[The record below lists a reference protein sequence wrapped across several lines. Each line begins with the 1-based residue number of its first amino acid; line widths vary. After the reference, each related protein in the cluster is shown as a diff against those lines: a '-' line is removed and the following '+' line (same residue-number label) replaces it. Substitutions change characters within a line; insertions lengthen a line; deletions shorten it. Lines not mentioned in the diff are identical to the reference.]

1 MSISPS
7 PMLIWVSQWSQCF
20 KIRVAQHWGGRRHIS
35 GGKTVWSTT
44 CRIFPENLR
53 EKVSVSTICDE
64 YCSFSAHWT
73 PVVQRATFWCS
84 KQSID
89 LISHSLKILIYPTL
103 NYIDISF
110 YFPIKRYESHLMEP
124 PFFFFSCVYEGFDA
138 TTNSVGFDFKVKHS
152 SPPSLW
158 NLANRFLSTFT
169 FIWWA
174 FQVSVTWL
182 ILPRNGQN
190 LSLKMGST

>member
-35 GGKTVWSTT
+35 GGETVWSTT
-44 CRIFPENLR
+44 FRIFPENLR

-124 PFFFFSCVYEGFDA
+124 PFSFSCVLRFWLNHEFGGFWFQGE
-138 TTNSVGFDFKVKHS
+138 T
-152 SPPSLW
+152 
-158 NLANRFLSTFT
+158 FLSAIFVKLGK
-169 FIWWA
+169 
-174 FQVSVTWL
+174 QVPFHVYIHLMSFSS
-182 ILPRNGQN
+182 
-190 LSLKMGST
+190 LSHLTHFAS